1 MRQKSNFPSMTRSGM
16 SHLIVVRKRHS
27 ERTTQQKCSFSS
39 PVACRQIKIRIYTNN
54 VCLWQNADKKRSTY
68 VTKIITYM
76 ETPKITYPALI
87 WPLLKRKNC
96 QWCCNEATF
105 SICPVLL
112 SSRLGGA
119 DCGPTGNC
127 NSKTYNTFRVSKNVV
142 WIYNFKKFLAHYSW
156 KYYPPKYKCMHI
168 FHSSCE
174 QKLWISFQ
182 IDSSYRRWISRH
194 FCRHGV
200 VFRQKKMKKNQ
211 QKSGV
216 R

>member
-1 MRQKSNFPSMTRSGM
+1 MAVAETQKLPM
-16 SHLIVVRKRHS
+16 VVRMSVNSQNTFTFALR
-27 ERTTQQKCSFSS
+27 QGIMSS
-39 PVACRQIKIRIYTNN
+39 
-54 VCLWQNADKKRSTY
+54 
-68 VTKIITYM
+68 
-76 ETPKITYPALI
+76 
-87 WPLLKRKNC
+87 
-96 QWCCNEATF
+96 CNEATF

-119 DCGPTGNC
+119 DCGPTGNR
-127 NSKTYNTFRVSKNVV
+127 NSKTYNTFRVSKNVA
-142 WIYNFKKFLAHYSW
+142 WIHNFKKFLAHYSW

-200 VFRQKKMKKNQ
+200 VFRQKKMKKISRKVGLGNRNIFAYYGTPEHKVSCTAALKNR
-211 QKSGV
+211 KSHY
-216 R
+216 